1 MLDIIKNKH
10 FLPNI
15 KPTLYFVPNSK
26 LFPQKKKKK
35 KKKEKRKKKKKRR
48 RRFIKKCSR
57 VSNKVLKPKRSKPLT
72 KTLASISDNSHPQQ
86 WHPVSE
92 SS

>member
-26 LFPQKKKKK
+26 LFPQKKKKTIPT
-35 KKKEKRKKKKKRR
+35 KKKKKKKKKK
-48 RRFIKKCSR
+48 IK
-57 VSNKVLKPKRSKPLT
+57 NKK
-72 KTLASISDNSHPQQ
+72 
-86 WHPVSE
+86 
-92 SS
+92 

>member
-35 KKKEKRKKKKKRR
+35 KKKKKKEKRKRKEEEGLSKNAQESV
-48 RRFIKKCSR
+48 IKS
-57 VSNKVLKPKRSKPLT
+57 
-72 KTLASISDNSHPQQ
+72 
-86 WHPVSE
+86 
-92 SS
+92 

>member
-26 LFPQKKKKK
+26 LFPHKKRKKKRKKKKK
-35 KKKEKRKKKKKRR
+35 KKGKEEEG
-48 RRFIKKCSR
+48 
-57 VSNKVLKPKRSKPLT
+57 LSKN
-72 KTLASISDNSHPQQ
+72 AQ
-86 WHPVSE
+86 E
-92 SS
+92 

>member
-26 LFPQKKKKK
+26 LFPHKKRKKKKKKKK
-35 KKKEKRKKKKKRR
+35 KKKEKKKKVYQKM
-48 RRFIKKCSR
+48 
-57 VSNKVLKPKRSKPLT
+57 LKSK
-72 KTLASISDNSHPQQ
+72 
-86 WHPVSE
+86 
-92 SS
+92 